1 MPDAPRL
8 KSVIWIGSSRKD
20 LRALPDS
27 VQDKVGYALY
37 VAQRGGKHRDA
48 KTLTGF
54 GGANV
59 QEIVVDYDRNT
70 YRAVYTMRFA
80 ERIYVLHV
88 FKKKAKSGIATPRND
103 LDLIERRLRQAQDME
118 KSRRT

>member
-1 MPDAPRL
+1 MPDEPRL

-59 QEIVVDYDRNT
+59 QEIVVDYDRKT
-70 YRAVYTMRFA
+70 YRAVYTVRFA

-118 KSRRT
+118 KSRRI